1 MSITRSYVEKFYKQI
16 LRKFEK
22 GSTQIDWSSK
32 TNNQKPMIDRYIFC
46 LLYFVW
52 WNPFS
57 QMQFNWRVCSP
68 PLTISS
74 NSSERMES
82 YFLRRSTWAHG
93 NWEKSE
99 HMVTIPSG
107 NLLRSYRKWHIYRCF
122 TKLKVVIFHSYVSLP
137 KGIWPKILEKCL
149 KNTAEVNILR

>member
-1 MSITRSYVEKFYKQI
+1 MRITRSYVEKLYKQI
-16 LRKFEK
+16 LSLNFNK
-22 GSTQIDWSSK
+22 GATQIDWSSK
-32 TNNQKPMIDRYIFC
+32 TDNQKPMIDVYIYISLSLSC

-57 QMQFNWRVCSP
+57 QMRFNWRVCSP

-107 NLLRSYRKWHIYRCF
+107 NLLCSYRKWHIYRCF
-122 TKLKVVIFHSYVSLP
+122 TILKILIFHSYVSLP
-137 KGIWPKILEKCL
+137 KGIWP
-149 KNTAEVNILR
+149 